1 MELKHLF
8 VHFGGHPQAA
18 GMTVR
23 TEDIDELR
31 RELNQQAESELTP
44 ADFHPTLQIEEVID
58 WEEVDMDFPELVEML
73 APFGMNNNR
82 PVFQINDVEIKELR
96 KIGAKSNH
104 LKLSGNA
111 GGKRIEA
118 VGFQIGDV
126 VDRLST
132 GSKIDLAGEVQIN
145 EWNGNRKL
153 QVLLKD
159 VRCKEWQLFDF
170 RGKKFNLPSSVSPDE
185 LAVIYF
191 QHENKP
197 KK

>member
-1 MELKHLF
+1 MWKLKSYVKF
-8 VHFGGHPQAA
+8 
-18 GMTVR
+18 
-23 TEDIDELR
+23 
-31 RELNQQAESELTP
+31 
-44 ADFHPTLQIEEVID
+44 
-58 WEEVDMDFPELVEML
+58 
-73 APFGMNNNR
+73 
-82 PVFQINDVEIKELR
+82 
-96 KIGAKSNH
+96 GAKSNH

-170 RGKKFNLPSSVSPDE
+170 RGKKFNLPSSVSPWSWR
-185 LAVIYF
+185 LSIF
-191 QHENKP
+191 NLKTT
-197 KK
+197 KRKFFSFTLKTRLICTT